1 MGKKKKKKGDA
12 ENLIG
17 RNKQARRLY
26 DFIDTYEAGLSL
38 KGTEVKSLREGR
50 VSFKDGYVRFTSAG
64 EAFLVGVHIA
74 PYEKC
79 GPYDQ
84 HDPERPR
91 KLLLHKREIEKLKA
105 ASEQKGFSVIPVV
118 MYFKRGKAKIHIALG
133 KGKNVHSRK
142 EDLKARDIARDT
154 ARQLSAYK

>member
-1 MGKKKKKKGDA
+1 MAMKKKKKTDA
-12 ENLIG
+12 ENHIG

-26 DFIDTYEAGLSL
+26 EFIDTFEAGLSL
-38 KGTEVKSLREGR
+38 KGTEVKSLRAGKI
-50 VSFKDGYVRFTSAG
+50 SFKDGYVRFSTAG

-74 PYEKC
+74 PYDKT

-105 ASEQKGFSVIPVV
+105 ASEQKGYSVIPFV
-118 MYFKRGKAKIHIALG
+118 MYFKRGKAKVQIALG